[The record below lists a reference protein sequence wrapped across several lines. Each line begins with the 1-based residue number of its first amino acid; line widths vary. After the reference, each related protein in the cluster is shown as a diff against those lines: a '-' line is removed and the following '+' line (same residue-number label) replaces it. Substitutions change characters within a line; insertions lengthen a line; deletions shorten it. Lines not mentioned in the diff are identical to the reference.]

1 MIKRILTAI
10 IIIFSF
16 SLLFSEKSS
25 KDIQEDIDK
34 KNKEAKLLQREID
47 TLANKIQDKNIQSKA
62 IADRLSDM
70 KKKIELTGNLIDLL
84 KKDENNIDLTISKTE
99 DTINKNKIRLNQ
111 LENKFSKMIIHLY
124 KSKSDNYL
132 DILLSSENWEDIIYK
147 IKYLDIISNQ
157 HQKIKE
163 DIELIINQ
171 LDYEITELTKKLLN
185 KKNERKDKSNQIAKY
200 GSSSKGERNKLE
212 EIKNQKIDLEK
223 SKKKKKNKLIEIN
236 KLLEKLYVNKD
247 DAKNREEKLRR
258 IREEKKRKE
267 QEYAQRSKGFS
278 GMKGQLDWPVKGTI
292 IKNFGID
299 DNDGIE
305 DMNIW
310 VEIKT
315 KGNEPVKTV
324 FDGIVATIDYNPVY
338 NTYIIIDHGGGYST
352 LYANL
357 DDNSIQIASQA
368 YIESETIIGNVLDDP
383 NNKKQT
389 YGLLYFGVIGTGN
402 NQRATPYNP
411 REWIK

>member
-1 MIKRILTAI
+1 
-10 IIIFSF
+10 
-16 SLLFSEKSS
+16 
-25 KDIQEDIDK
+25 
-34 KNKEAKLLQREID
+34 
-47 TLANKIQDKNIQSKA
+47 
-62 IADRLSDM
+62 
-70 KKKIELTGNLIDLL
+70 
-84 KKDENNIDLTISKTE
+84 TE

-278 GMKGQLDWPVKGTI
+278 GMKGQL
-292 IKNFGID
+292 
-299 DNDGIE
+299 
-305 DMNIW
+305 
-310 VEIKT
+310 
-315 KGNEPVKTV
+315 
-324 FDGIVATIDYNPVY
+324 
-338 NTYIIIDHGGGYST
+338 
-352 LYANL
+352 
-357 DDNSIQIASQA
+357 
-368 YIESETIIGNVLDDP
+368 
-383 NNKKQT
+383 
-389 YGLLYFGVIGTGN
+389 
-402 NQRATPYNP
+402 
-411 REWIK
+411 